1 MSYYC
6 CKQDPLLDRVVI
18 FLHLSSVS
26 LRKILEK
33 FRNAFGDVIG
43 AKPGKISSVRENGE
57 GVKVECRVTEENP
70 KNYRLV
76 GAIML
81 VKLCNTT

>member
-1 MSYYC
+1 VRRFY
-6 CKQDPLLDRVVI
+6 
-18 FLHLSSVS
+18 
-26 LRKILEK
+26 
-33 FRNAFGDVIG
+33 VIG
-43 AKPGKISSVRENGE
+43 AKRGKISRARENGE

-70 KNYRLV
+70 KNYRPV

>member
-1 MSYYC
+1 VSYYC

-33 FRNAFGDVIG
+33 FRNAFEDVIG
-43 AKPGKISSVRENGE
+43 AKPGKIPSVRENGE
-57 GVKVECRVTEENP
+57 GVKVEFEDSKENT
-70 KNYRLV
+70 KNH
-76 GAIML
+76 
-81 VKLCNTT
+81 